1 MVASSMFKVYV
12 ANLPWSVDDSE
23 LFALFAEFGKVK
35 DARVVTD
42 KENQRSRG
50 FGFVSY
56 DTREDAE
63 AAIKASAGREHK
75 GRRLTVELAKP
86 KQR

>member
-1 MVASSMFKVYV
+1 MFKVYV

-23 LFALFAEFGKVK
+23 LFALFDQFGKVK

-42 KENQRSRG
+42 KESGRSRG

-56 DTREDAE
+56 DLKEDADK
-63 AAIKASAGREHK
+63 AITAMTGRDHK

-86 KQR
+86 KQQRP